1 MSFRTRFSVGLL
13 ALTAPAC
20 CVAAQSRV
28 RTTVGL
34 RSAGSLVV
42 GDRVIAIDVTTGRLV
57 EREIVEVRRATRE
70 CLALRWREGG
80 LVCTADHPLYAPD
93 RRAWRPAS
101 DWVTGGA
108 RHLLA
113 CVGEALEEV
122 EVEAVEPFV
131 GVHEVVDITLSD
143 EPRNFIA
150 EGVLVHNKSLVL
162 PYEPDEYLSAEEDG
176 PTFTLE
182 APGDTRR
189 FRIHVCL
196 DGDDFSRGEV
206 DVHAETSTS
215 AQLAGEKL
223 WLSLESSTNLN
234 GPFAATI
241 PAPFFGFHDDLP
253 RDACSEGFVVTF
265 EHVQGPEG
273 AEITVAWEVAAT
285 THYDI
290 DMPAMSLEVSIE
302 PED

>member
-13 ALTAPAC
+13 ALSAPAC
-20 CVAAQSRV
+20 CIAAQSRV

-34 RSAGSLVV
+34 RAAGSLVV

-70 CLALRWREGG
+70 CLALRWRDGA

-131 GVHEVVDITLSD
+131 GVHEVVDISLSD

-150 EGVLVHNKSLVL
+150 EGVLVHNKTPAV
-162 PYEPDEYLSAEEDG
+162 PYDPVEYLTVEEDG
-176 PTFTLE
+176 PAFTLE
-182 APGDTRR
+182 APGDARR

-196 DGDDFSRGEV
+196 DGDDFPRGNL
-206 DVHAETSTS
+206 DVYADPSTS

-234 GPFAATI
+234 GPFADTI

-253 RDACSEGFVVTF
+253 GDACSEGFVVTF
-265 EHVQGPEG
+265 EHVQGPDG
-273 AEITVAWEVAAT
+273 AEITVAWEVTVT
-285 THYDI
+285 TDHDI
-290 DMPAMSLEVSIE
+290 ETPGMSLEVSIE